1 VQRPVRLVIAL
12 VLTLGVVALA
22 RADDDA
28 SQRQELETLRGK
40 IEQLD
45 AALTDTDKASTA
57 LKEEA
62 DDYAAKV
69 AANAATGE
77 AIKQRGQQLTARGA
91 ELADEHTNAEKLCMK
106 TTATTEEYQ
115 AVLAQC
121 DKARQAYQQ
130 HADGYRA
137 DQQHLTADYA
147 AYNAA
152 AKELQ
157 ARYQDIDKKR
167 QDIVAKQASLKDARQ
182 QTLAQFDALRDR
194 LNPPQPAA
202 K

>member
-1 VQRPVRLVIAL
+1 MPRPVWLAMAL
-12 VLTLGVVALA
+12 MLMLGVVAPA
-22 RADDDA
+22 RADDA
-28 SQRQELETLRGK
+28 ANLRQELESLRGK

-45 AALTDTDKASTA
+45 AALTDTDKASAA

-77 AIKQRGQQLTARGA
+77 AVKQHGQQLTARGA
-91 ELADEHTNAEKLCMK
+91 ELADEHANTEKLCTK

-130 HADGYRA
+130 HADAYRA
-137 DQQHLTADYA
+137 DQQRLTVDYQT
-147 AYNAA
+147 YDAA

-167 QDIVAKQASLKDARQ
+167 QDILAKQASLKDARQ
-182 QTLAQFDALRDR
+182 QALAQFDALRDR
-194 LNPPQPAA
+194 LNPPLPGA